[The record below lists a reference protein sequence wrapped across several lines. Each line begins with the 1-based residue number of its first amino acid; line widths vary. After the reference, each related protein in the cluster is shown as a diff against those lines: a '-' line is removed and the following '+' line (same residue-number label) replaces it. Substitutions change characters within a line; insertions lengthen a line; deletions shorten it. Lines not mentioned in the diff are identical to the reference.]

1 MRYDILK
8 LEKFRVNKWDL
19 SFDNKPKLDWLFVLI
34 VVQFGHCTL
43 VVLNV
48 EEEGKKNY
56 KKKISVIP
64 GTIKA
69 DL

>member
-8 LEKFRVNKWDL
+8 
-19 SFDNKPKLDWLFVLI
+19 SFGDKPKLDWLFVLI

-56 KKKISVIP
+56 KKDFLLFLEP
-64 GTIKA
+64 
-69 DL
+69 